1 MIEFKDIRIEDK
13 ERYELA
19 LSKAGKRGCET
30 SFANLFLWG
39 KQEIAF
45 IDDIAVLRG
54 TFSNTIYP
62 FPIGEGDKKAIIDA
76 IILDA
81 KEKNIPLILTSIYG
95 EEKKFLEDFYP
106 NLFEF
111 RSNRDSFDYVYDIN
125 DLADLLGKKYH
136 KKRTHLNRFI
146 SEHPNFSVEP
156 FNKDNIEGIKQLVYG
171 WYKQKEDG
179 ENAGDFNYEKVV
191 FERAINNFDGLGLEG
206 LALVDDG
213 EVLAVTFGSKMN
225 DDTFDVH
232 FEKARADVDGAYTAI
247 NFEFAKYIRKKY
259 PEIRYL
265 DREEDM
271 GLEGLRKAKTS
282 YYPHHL
288 VEKYTAKLISK

>member
-13 ERYELA
+13 ERYETA
-19 LSKAGKRGCET
+19 LSKSGKRGCET

-45 IDDIAVLRG
+45 VGDIAVLRG
-54 TFSNTIYP
+54 TFSSTIYP
-62 FPIGEGDKKAIIDA
+62 FPIGEGDKKEVLDDIIQ
-76 IILDA
+76 DA
-81 KEKNIPLILTSIYG
+81 KEKNITLKITSIYG
-95 EEKKFLEDFYP
+95 EEKEILEKLYP
-106 NLFEF
+106 NAFEF
-111 RSNRDSFDYVYDIN
+111 NSNRDSFDYVYDIN

-136 KKRTHLNRFI
+136 KKRTHLNRFK
-146 SEHPNFSVEP
+146 SEHPNFKVEP
-156 FNKDNIEGIKQLVYG
+156 FSEENIEGIKELVYG
-171 WYKQKEDG
+171 WYKKKENG
-179 ENAGDFNYEKVV
+179 ENTGDYDYEKVV
-191 FERAINNFDGLGLEG
+191 FEKALNNFRGLCLEG
-206 LALVDDG
+206 LALVDNG

-225 DDTFDVH
+225 EDTFDVH

-247 NFEFAKYIRKKY
+247 NCEFANYIRKKY

-271 GLEGLRKAKTS
+271 GLEGLRKAKMS

-288 VEKYTAKLISK
+288 VEKYTAKLIN

>member
-13 ERYELA
+13 ERYEAA
-19 LSKAGKRGCET
+19 LSKSGKRGCET

-45 IDDIAVLRG
+45 VGDIAVLRG
-54 TFSNTIYP
+54 TFSSTIYP
-62 FPIGEGDKKAIIDA
+62 FPIGEGDKKEVLDE
-76 IILDA
+76 ILQDA
-81 KEKNIPLILTSIYG
+81 KEKNIPLKITSIYG
-95 EEKKFLEDFYP
+95 EEKGILEKLYP
-106 NLFEF
+106 NAFEF
-111 RSNRDSFDYVYDIN
+111 NSNRDSFDYVYDIN

-136 KKRTHLNRFI
+136 KKRTHLNRFK
-146 SEHPNFSVEP
+146 SEHPNFKVEP
-156 FNKDNIEGIKQLVYG
+156 FSEENIEGIKELVYG
-171 WYKQKEDG
+171 WYKKKENG
-179 ENAGDFNYEKVV
+179 ENTGDYDYEKVV
-191 FERAINNFDGLGLEG
+191 FEKALNNFRGLCLEG
-206 LALVDDG
+206 LALVDNG

-225 DDTFDVH
+225 EDTFDVH

-247 NFEFAKYIRKKY
+247 NCEFANYIRKKY

-271 GLEGLRKAKTS
+271 GLEGLRKAKMS

-288 VEKYTAKLISK
+288 VEKYTAKLIN

>member
-19 LSKAGKRGCET
+19 LSKSGKRGCEM

-39 KQEIAF
+39 KQEIA
-45 IDDIAVLRG
+45 IVGDIVALRG
-54 TFSNTIYP
+54 TFSSTIYP
-62 FPIGEGDKKAIIDA
+62 FPLGEGDKSSVIAEIIQ
-76 IILDA
+76 DA
-81 KEKNIPLILTSIYG
+81 KEKNIPLIITSIYG
-95 EEKKFLEDFYP
+95 KEKDFLEELYP
-106 NLFEF
+106 SAFEF
-111 RSNRDSFDYVYDIN
+111 KSNRDSFDYVYDIN

-136 KKRTHLNRFI
+136 KKRTHINRFKN
-146 SEHPNFSVEP
+146 EHPNFKVEP
-156 FNKDNIEGIKQLVYG
+156 FTEDNIIGIKEFVYG
-171 WYKQKEDG
+171 WYENKEND
-179 ENAGDFNYEKVV
+179 ENADDFNYEKVV
-191 FERAINNFDGLGLEG
+191 FERAINNFRGLGLEG
-206 LALVDDG
+206 LALVDNG

-225 DDTFDVH
+225 EDTFDVH

-247 NFEFAKYIRKKY
+247 NFEFANYIRKKY

-288 VEKYTAKLISK
+288 VEKYTAKLKNQ

>member
-13 ERYELA
+13 ERYEVA
-19 LSKAGKRGCET
+19 LSKSGKRGCET

-45 IDDIAVLRG
+45 VGDIAVLRG
-54 TFSNTIYP
+54 TFSSTIYP
-62 FPIGEGDKKAIIDA
+62 FPIGEGDKKEVLDDIIQ
-76 IILDA
+76 DA
-81 KEKNIPLILTSIYG
+81 KEKNITLKITSIYG
-95 EEKKFLEDFYP
+95 EEKEILEKLYP
-106 NLFEF
+106 NAFEF
-111 RSNRDSFDYVYDIN
+111 NSNRDSFDYVYDIN

-136 KKRTHLNRFI
+136 KKRTHLNRFK
-146 SEHPNFSVEP
+146 SEHPNFKVEP
-156 FNKDNIEGIKQLVYG
+156 FSEENIEGIKELVYG
-171 WYKQKEDG
+171 WYKKKENG
-179 ENAGDFNYEKVV
+179 ENTDDYDYEKVV
-191 FERAINNFDGLGLEG
+191 FEKALNNFRGLCLEG
-206 LALVDDG
+206 LALVDNG

-225 DDTFDVH
+225 EDTFDVH

-247 NFEFAKYIRKKY
+247 NCEFANYIRKKY

-271 GLEGLRKAKTS
+271 GLEGLRKAKMS

-288 VEKYTAKLISK
+288 VEKYTAKLIN